1 MTVTD
6 DRERV
11 ESIDAFTDRVR
22 TWARAT
28 LDPLGATDRLTTKAQ
43 EMGLDPTES
52 VARGRALLALM
63 AEARFAG
70 LAFPKVYGGQGL
82 SLDYLRA
89 FNEGVAGYDFSA
101 LAQWTLTLGMN
112 APAMLEYGTEEQ
124 KATFLAV
131 DVAR

>member
-11 ESIDAFTDRVR
+11 ESIDEFTDRVR

-63 AEARFAG
+63 AEAGFAG
-70 LAFPKVYGGQGL
+70 LAFPTAYGGQGL

-89 FNEGVAGYDFSA
+89 FNEGVAGYDFRRSPMDPH
-101 LAQWTLTLGMN
+101 LGDN
-112 APAMLEYGTEEQ
+112 APAMLEYGTEDA
-124 KATFLAV
+124 KGDVPPAH
-131 DVAR
+131 VAR